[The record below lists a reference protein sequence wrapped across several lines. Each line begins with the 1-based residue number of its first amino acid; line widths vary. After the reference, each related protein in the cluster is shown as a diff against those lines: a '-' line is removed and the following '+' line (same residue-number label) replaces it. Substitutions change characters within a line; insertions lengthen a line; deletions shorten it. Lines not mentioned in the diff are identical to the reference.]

1 MSNEVVDVLVIG
13 AGIMGAGVAQ
23 AAAAAGYSVRV
34 LEQTGIA
41 SGTSSRS
48 SKLIHGGLRYL
59 ESAQFALVRE
69 CLTERALLLKL
80 APHLVQLKP
89 FHIPVYKHTTRRPW
103 QIRSGLT
110 LYALLGGLTK
120 DTRFQRVPR
129 AQWATLDGLTTDGL
143 QQVFRYYD
151 AQTDDT
157 ALTQAVTRS
166 AQSLGA
172 ELIVPARFTAA
183 EIGDDGVTVHYD
195 HNNAA
200 HQCRARLIINAG
212 GPWANRILQHVTPA
226 VPALEMDLVQGT
238 HIIIDSRLHH
248 GLYYLEAPRDQR
260 AVFALP
266 WQGRLMVGT
275 TETFYSG
282 EPQDVHPLE
291 EEQDYLLTV
300 LAHYFPAYRHLSRND
315 ISASFAGLRVLPK
328 TTGAAFSRPRETVF
342 HPDNPHHPRLFTLY
356 GGKLTAYRATAA
368 KLMQHIKYV
377 LPQRTPL
384 ADTRMLPLQ

>member
-1 MSNEVVDVLVIG
+1 MSNEGVDVLVIG

-23 AAAAAGYSVRV
+23 AAAAAGYSVRI

-80 APHLVQLKP
+80 APHLVRLKP
-89 FHIPVYKHTTRRPW
+89 FHIPVYTHTIRRPW

-110 LYALLGGLTK
+110 LYALLGRLAK
-120 DTRFQRVPR
+120 DARFQRVPR
-129 AQWATLDGLTTDGL
+129 AQWDNLDGLTTDGL

-151 AQTDDT
+151 AQTDDA
-157 ALTQAVTRS
+157 ALTRAVIRS

-172 ELIVPARFTAA
+172 ELLMPARFTAA

-195 HNNAA
+195 HNNTA
-200 HQCRARLIINAG
+200 HQCRARRVINAG
-212 GPWANRILQHVTPA
+212 GPWVNRILRHVTPA
-226 VPALEMDLVQGT
+226 IPALEMDLVQGT
-238 HIIIDSRLHH
+238 HIIIDGQLHH
-248 GLYYLEAPRDQR
+248 GLYYLEAPQDQR

-275 TETFYSG
+275 TETFYTDK
-282 EPQDVHPLE
+282 PQDVHPLAE
-291 EEQDYLLTV
+291 EEDYLLAV
-300 LAHYFPAYRHLSRND
+300 LAHYFPTHRHLSRSN

-328 TTGAAFSRPRETVF
+328 ATGSAFSRPRETVF
-342 HPDNPHHPRLFTLY
+342 HPDNPRHPRLFTLY

-368 KLMQHIKYV
+368 KLIQQIQHA

-384 ADTRMLPLQ
+384 ADTRTLPLQ